1 VSWARCGRCGFYH
14 GALAPCTVLQ
24 WRAHWVFLLSLP
36 STEADYWETGS
47 LLRYARLRGRSMR

>member
-1 VSWARCGRCGFYH
+1 MQWVRCTLCGHFH
-14 GALAPCTVLQ
+14 GAGAPCLGSMR
-24 WRAHWVFLLSLP
+24 WRYLTYLLSLP